1 MSNMIKYESEGT
13 AGTAYL
19 AIPETASGPGV
30 LVLHAWWGL
39 NDFFKSFCDRL
50 SKAGFVALAPDLY
63 NGEIATTV
71 PEAEALLK
79 KKGMFANPEA
89 TNKSVMGALKHL
101 HSHPGVIGK
110 LGVIG
115 FSMGG
120 SWALWLSG
128 EASEDIRA
136 VVDFYSYGEGDFA
149 KARADYLGH
158 FATKDDYE
166 PLEGIQKLETSIR
179 SAGRNVTFHYYDN
192 VGHWFFEENRP
203 DAYNESA
210 AKLAWDRTLTFLRE
224 KLR

>member
-1 MSNMIKYESEGT
+1 MIVYGYDGT
-13 AGTAYL
+13 SGRAYL
-19 AIPETASGPGV
+19 ALPESGGGPGV
-30 LVLHAWWGL
+30 VVLHAWWGL
-39 NDFFKSFCDRL
+39 NDFFKGFCDRL

-79 KKGMFANPEA
+79 KMGMFSNPEA
-89 TNKSVMGALKHL
+89 TNKRVMGALKHL
-101 HSHPGVIGK
+101 GSHPAVRGK

-128 EASEDIRA
+128 EAPVDVRA

-149 KARADYLGH
+149 KSRADYLGH

-166 PLEGIQKLETSIR
+166 PLDGIQKLETSIR

-192 VGHWFFEENRP
+192 VGHWFFENNRP
-203 DAYNESA
+203 DAYNEQA
-210 AKLAWDRTLTFLRE
+210 AQLAWDRTLSFLNE
-224 KLR
+224 KLI

>member
-1 MSNMIKYESEGT
+1 MIVYGYDHTSGR
-13 AGTAYL
+13 AYL
-19 AIPETASGPGV
+19 ALPESGSGPGV

-39 NDFFKSFCDRL
+39 NDFFKGFCDRL

-79 KKGMFANPEA
+79 EKGVFSNSEA
-89 TNKSVMGALKHL
+89 YNKSVMGALHHL
-101 HSHPGVIGK
+101 RAHPALRGK

-120 SWALWLSG
+120 FWALWLSG
-128 EASEDIRA
+128 EAPEDVRA

-166 PLEGIQKLETSIR
+166 PIDGIRKLEDSLR

-192 VGHWFFEENRP
+192 VGHWFFEDNRP
-203 DAYNESA
+203 DAYNEEA
-210 AKLAWDRTLTFLRE
+210 AKLAWDRTLAFLKE
-224 KLR
+224 KLA